1 MADKSRNFYGVILA
15 GGTGTRFWPLSR
27 ELNPKQTLKLFGAES
42 LIEQSIRR
50 LLPLTSQEKIYIVTG
65 AKLKDEIRNH
75 LVSAKQPLKN
85 VQYLVE
91 PLARNT
97 AAAIGLAATYLL
109 KLNPLAIL
117 GVFPS
122 DHIIK
127 DETNFLKAIET
138 SIELANKGFLVTFGI
153 PPERPETG
161 YGYIKQGNPF
171 SANLPVGRHGPQVF
185 QVDRFIEK
193 PSKDKAEEF
202 LKNGGYFWNS
212 GIFIFTAQKILE
224 EIEKFMPELYE
235 KLKWFSEKPVVDWDT
250 DKARDIFSPLE
261 SVSIDYG
268 VLERSKDVLVVPAHL
283 DWSDMGSFLA
293 LENLFE
299 KDEQGNV
306 VVGNVVDVDS
316 SDSIIYTDKHLVAA
330 LGLRDMVVVNTHD
343 AVLICPKNRTQDI
356 RKIVEILKG
365 KKAEEYLTHRT
376 VYRPWG
382 SYTVLEKGPGYK
394 IKLVEVFPKKR
405 LSSQLHHH
413 RSEHWVVLSGTAK
426 ITLRAVSQKGEEE
439 YLVHANESTFIP
451 PSTVHRLE
459 NTGIIPLKLIEVQN
473 GEYLEEDDIVRF
485 EDDFDRA

>member
-1 MADKSRNFYGVILA
+1 MADKSGNFYGVILA

-42 LIEQSIRR
+42 LIEQCIKR
-50 LLPLTSQEKIYIVTG
+50 LLPIASEEKIVIVTG
-65 AKLKDEIRNH
+65 AKLRDEIRNH
-75 LVSAKQPLKN
+75 LVSAKPPLKG
-85 VQYLVE
+85 VKYLVE

-97 AAAIGLAATYLL
+97 AAAIGLAATYLF
-109 KLNPLAIL
+109 KLDPSAIL

-122 DHIIK
+122 DHTIK
-127 DETNFLKAIET
+127 DKTNFLKAIET

-161 YGYIKQGNPF
+161 YGYIEQGNPLP
-171 SANLPVGRHGPQVF
+171 ANSSVF
-185 QVDRFIEK
+185 HVDRFAEK
-193 PSKDKAEEF
+193 PSRDKAEEF

-235 KLKWFSEKPVVDWDT
+235 KLKWFSEKSVADWDT
-250 DKARDIFSPLE
+250 DKAQDIFSPLE
-261 SVSIDYG
+261 SISIDYG
-268 VLERSKDVLVVPAHL
+268 VLERSKDVLVIPVDL
-283 DWSDMGSFLA
+283 GWSDMGSFLA

-316 SDSIIYTDKHLVAA
+316 KDSIIYTDKHLVAA
-330 LGLRDMVVVNTHD
+330 LGLKDMIVINTHD
-343 AVLICPKNRTQDI
+343 AVLICPKNRTQEV
-356 RKIVEILKG
+356 RKIVDILKK

-459 NTGIIPLKLIEVQN
+459 NPGIIPLKIIEVQN

-485 EDDFDRA
+485 EDDFGRQ